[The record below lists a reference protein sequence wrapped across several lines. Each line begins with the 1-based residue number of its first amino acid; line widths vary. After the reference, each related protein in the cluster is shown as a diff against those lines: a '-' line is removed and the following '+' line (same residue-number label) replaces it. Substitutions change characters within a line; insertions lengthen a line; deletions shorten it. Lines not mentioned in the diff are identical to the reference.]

1 MSLEDHGCGL
11 GGRQT
16 IPSRLER
23 AFRDASVGGCGGVRE
38 PELTQ
43 ASGGDSRE
51 EILLEKHVEVSS
63 EKPGPSKKVGCAIV

>member
-1 MSLEDHGCGL
+1 MGD
-11 GGRQT
+11 
-16 IPSRLER
+16 
-23 AFRDASVGGCGGVRE
+23 CGGVRE